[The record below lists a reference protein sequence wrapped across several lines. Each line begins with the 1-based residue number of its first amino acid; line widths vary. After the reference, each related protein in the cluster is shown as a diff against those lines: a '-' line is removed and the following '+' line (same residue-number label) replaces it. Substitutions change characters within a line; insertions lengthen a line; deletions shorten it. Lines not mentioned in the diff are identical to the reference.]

1 MYLTLE
7 ELEKRKAC
15 DAGKKWFQR
24 TFPNGGELMDV
35 MKHKYV
41 STEMFHW
48 GYANLST
55 SNEEKEFYRQ
65 KLNIKCGEKD
75 FSIYESSDIDRSS
88 YVTHSKNVENGHFVF
103 HCEDVLNSSSVSQS
117 SNVEDSEC
125 VYGSEFVFKSRNIF
139 QSKNVTNGLCIIN
152 SDYVFNSD
160 HIINAAAVKYSA
172 YVGDLAVDSTK
183 RIDHSYFITRGVD
196 LDHCLFC
203 SNLQGKKYHLFNK
216 EITPE
221 EYDIFV
227 KQMSSILRGWE
238 PELVVD
244 NEWPKETVPLD
255 DPRVQRNIIKQYNNL
270 PDKFW
275 RWVKTLPGYD
285 PAIMYAITFNPKA
298 Q

>member
-1 MYLTLE
+1 MFVTLE
-7 ELEKRKAC
+7 ILKQRNAC
-15 DAGKKWFQR
+15 PAGIKWFER
-24 TFPNGGELMDV
+24 HFPEGGELVDIMQHPKIDLATL
-35 MKHKYV
+35 Y
-41 STEMFHW
+41 W
-48 GYANLST
+48 GYAHLAGT
-55 SNEEKEFYRQ
+55 EEEKQMYFKR
-65 KLNIKCGEKD
+65 LNIDCGSFNET
-75 FSIYESSDIDRSS
+75 IYQSNNIQDSQYITNSQSVNNSKFVFYGDEVENSSNILQ
-88 YVTHSKNVENGHFVF
+88 SKNI
-103 HCEDVLNSSSVSQS
+103 
-117 SNVEDSEC
+117 EDSEC
-125 VYGSEFVFKSRNIF
+125 IYGSEFVFKSRNIF
-139 QSKNVTNGLCIIN
+139 QSKNVTNGLCIVN

-172 YVGDLAVDSTK
+172 YVGDLVADSTK

-203 SNLQGKKYHLFNK
+203 SNLQDKKYHLFNK

-227 KQMSSILRGWE
+227 KQISSVLRGWE

-255 DPRVQRNIIKQYNNL
+255 NPRVQRNIIKQYNNL

>member
-7 ELEKRKAC
+7 LLEKHGAC
-15 DAGKKWFQR
+15 GQGVVWFKR
-24 TFPNGGELMDV
+24 TFPNGAELSEV
-35 MKHKYV
+35 INHKYA
-41 STEMFHW
+41 TPHFLHW
-48 GYANLST
+48 GYANLT
-55 SNEEKEFYRQ
+55 TTEEEKALYRK
-65 KLNIKCGEKD
+65 KLEINCGEYNY
-75 FSIYESSDIDRSS
+75 SIYHSDKISNS
-88 YVTHSKNVENGHFVF
+88 KNVTHSHAVENSEYIF
-103 HCEDVLNSSSVSQS
+103 HSEDVINSNSILNSKVVENSQMVYE
-117 SNVEDSEC
+117 SNFVYDSRKIEL
-125 VYGSEFVFKSRNIF
+125 SNNI
-139 QSKNVTNGLCIIN
+139 TNGLCIVD

-196 LDHCLFC
+196 LSYCLFC

-221 EYDIFV
+221 EYDLFV
-227 KQMSSILRGWE
+227 KQMASILRGWE

-255 DPRVQRNIIKQYNNL
+255 NPRVQRNIIKQYSNL

>member
-7 ELEKRKAC
+7 MLEKHKAY
-15 DAGKKWFQR
+15 DADIKWFQR
-24 TFPNGGELMDV
+24 NHPNGANLQEVL
-35 MKHKYV
+35 
-41 STEMFHW
+41 STKDITKEFLHW
-48 GYANLST
+48 IYANLST
-55 SNEEKEFYRQ
+55 TNEEKAIYRQ
-65 KLNIKCGEKD
+65 KLNIQCGEKD
-75 FSIYESSDIDRSS
+75 FSIYESNDIDRSS
-88 YVTHSKNVENGHFVF
+88 YVTHSKNIENGHYIF
-103 HCEDVLNSSSVSQS
+103 HCEDILNSSSVSHS
-117 SNVEDSEC
+117 SNIEDSEC

-139 QSKNVTNGLCIIN
+139 QSKNITNSLCIVN

-160 HIINAAAVKYSA
+160 HVINVAAVKYSA
-172 YVGDLAVDSTK
+172 YVGDLVVDSTK

-196 LDHCLFC
+196 LDYCLFC
-203 SNLQGKKYHLFNK
+203 SNLQDKKYHLFNK

-227 KQMSSILRGWE
+227 KQMSSVLRGWE
-238 PELVVD
+238 PELVFD

-255 DPRVQRNIIKQYNNL
+255 NPRVQRNIIKQYSNL